1 MSRVAGSSGS
11 RWTGGMRSGLRLV
24 AALLTLTLG
33 CSSVRTVPIER
44 VSAQGQGG
52 TRVVMRDG
60 YTYQF
65 ERVAVRG
72 DSLYGSYVVTEE
84 RQGLAGEVIFE
95 DVTRQTILPIKGIE
109 RLEVKHRD
117 ISKNLLLGA
126 GGVLFTIW
134 LRQTLTSEK
143 KEVIDYGNH
152 KP

>member
-1 MSRVAGSSGS
+1 
-11 RWTGGMRSGLRLV
+11 MRTALRLV
-24 AALLTLTLG
+24 AALLALTLG

-44 VSAQGQGG
+44 VSAQGQGD

-72 DSLYGSYVVTEE
+72 DSLYGSYPVTEE
-84 RQGLAGEVIFE
+84 REGLKGEVIFE
-95 DVTRQTILPIKGIE
+95 DVTRQTILPVRGIE
-109 RLEVKHRD
+109 RLEVKHWD
-117 ISKNLLLGA
+117 ISRNLLLGA

-134 LRQTLTSEK
+134 LRQVLTSEE